1 MGVPEK
7 PTQSGAGAG
16 AGAGLPGGT
25 TGFPGLA
32 SSLTQP

>member
-16 AGAGLPGGT
+16 GVGLPGGT